1 MQYSKLVEVY
11 EQLEATSKRLEKTFI
26 ISALLK
32 QVPESEV
39 QHIVL
44 LLQGKVFPVWDES
57 KIGVAARLI
66 LKAISVATGIKA
78 DEVEKEWKKTGDLG
92 ETAKELISKK
102 RQQTLFS
109 HPLSV
114 KKVFDNL
121 QKLPSIEGMGSVEK
135 KIGLIAELLT
145 SSKPVEAKYIVRT
158 VLEELRV
165 GVASGTLRDSI
176 LWAYFEKQAGFTYN
190 EKEKSIDVKD
200 RKTFNHYVDIVQ
212 NAFDVTNDFS
222 EVAKAAAK
230 GENSISSME
239 IVVGK
244 PIKVMLAIK
253 AKDIKDAFERVGKPA
268 QAEYKYDGFRII
280 AHKTEKEIILFT
292 RRLENVTKQFPELVK
307 YIKENVKAKTF
318 IIDSE
323 AVGFN
328 PKTKKYLPFQS
339 VSQRIR
345 RKYEIEEMSKKFPVE
360 LNVFDLIAYNGKNL
374 LNEPFKERRK
384 ILEKIVK
391 PKEKKIIL
399 AKKII
404 SSDEKEVEKFYHD
417 SISAGNEGLMMKKL
431 DAPYKPGARVGH
443 MVKIKSEQKEIDVVI
458 IGAEW
463 GEGKRARWLSSFLI
477 ACIDEN
483 GEYVSVGKVGT
494 GIKEKFEEGVSFHEL
509 TELLR
514 PLITSEKGRIVVV
527 RPKIVVE
534 VTYEEIQ
541 KSPTYSSGFALRF
554 PRVKRLR
561 HMERRHDDILKLDEL
576 RDLYDSQKKT

>member
-1 MQYSKLVEVY
+1 MQYSKLVGVY
-11 EQLEATSKRLEKTFI
+11 EKLESASKRLEKTFL
-26 ISALLK
+26 ISELLK
-32 QVPESEV
+32 NVPESEI

-44 LLQGKVFPVWDES
+44 LLQGKIFPIWDES

-66 LKAISVATGIKA
+66 LKAINVATGISV
-78 DEVEKEWKKTGDLG
+78 DEVEGEWKKTGDLG
-92 ETAKELISKK
+92 ETAQNLIKRKK
-102 RQQTLFS
+102 QQTLFS
-109 HPLSV
+109 GSLSV

-121 QKLPSIEGMGSVEK
+121 QRLPSVDGMGAVEK

-145 SSKPVEAKYIVRT
+145 SAKPVEAKYIVRT

-176 LWAYFEKQAGFTYN
+176 VWAYFEKQAGFTYN

-200 RKTFNHYVDIVQ
+200 REKFNYYADIVQ

-230 GENSISSME
+230 GEKAVSSME
-239 IVVGK
+239 IIVGN
-244 PIKVMLAIK
+244 PIKVMLAPK
-253 AKDIKDAFERVGKPA
+253 AAGIADAFERVGKPA

-280 AHKTEKEIILFT
+280 AHKTEKGIILFT
-292 RRLENVTKQFPELVK
+292 RRLENVTKQFPELVS
-307 YIKENVKAKTF
+307 YIKQHIKAKNF

-328 PKTKKYLPFQS
+328 PKTLKYLPFQS
-339 VSQRIR
+339 VSQRIK
-345 RKYEIEEMSKKFPVE
+345 RKYDIDEVAEKFPVE
-360 LNVFDLIAYNGKNL
+360 MNIFDIMYCNGKNL
-374 LNEPFKERRK
+374 LKTPFIERRK

-391 PKEKKIIL
+391 QVSKKIVL
-399 AKKII
+399 AKKLV
-404 SSDEKEVEKFYHD
+404 SSDEKEIEEFYKD
-417 SISAGNEGLMMKKL
+417 SISEGNEGLMMKSL
-431 DAPYKPGARVGH
+431 DAPYKPGTRVGH
-443 MVKIKSEQKEIDVVI
+443 MVKIKDEQKEIDVVI

-463 GEGKRARWLSSFLI
+463 GEGKRATWLSSFLI

-483 GEYVSVGKVGT
+483 GEYVSIGKVGT
-494 GIKEKFEEGVSFHEL
+494 GIKEKSEAGVSFHEL

-514 PLITSEKGRIVVV
+514 PLITSEKGREVVV
-527 RPKIVVE
+527 KPKIVVE

-554 PRVKRLR
+554 PRVRRLR
-561 HMERRHDDILKLDEL
+561 HMERRHDDIINLDEL
-576 RDLYDSQKKT
+576 KDLYNSQKKT